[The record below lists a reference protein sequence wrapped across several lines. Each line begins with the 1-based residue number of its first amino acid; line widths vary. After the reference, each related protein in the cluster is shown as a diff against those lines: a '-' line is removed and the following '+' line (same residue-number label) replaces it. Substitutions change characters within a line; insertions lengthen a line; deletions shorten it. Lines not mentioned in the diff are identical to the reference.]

1 MGWLAGFE
9 GINHQFSLVLPTDVR
24 PFSVAPQYSAERNIV
39 FFYGKKTQT
48 WLEVNKLLNIFF
60 GGGRGGRASHGT
72 IQLCNHYFFSVEN

>member
-9 GINHQFSLVLPTDVR
+9 GINHQFSLVLPADVR

-60 GGGRGGRASHGT
+60 
-72 IQLCNHYFFSVEN
+72 F